1 MGVYMLK
8 TYIALFAMV
17 SLSSFAQ
24 ADRASSSICNITKAQ
39 SYSTLSNTD
48 LHSTKFILTV
58 NRANGAI
65 STFESTS
72 CRIFIIDGAIT
83 QRRYDRALRNCEMF
97 KNELMETGRRRGC
110 QHFEVNIEDDYFGGA
125 EVPEF
130 KIVVGPA
137 GLEPATTRL

>member
-1 MGVYMLK
+1 MLK
-8 TYIALFAMV
+8 NFVALLAMV
-17 SLSSFAQ
+17 SVSGFAQ
-24 ADRASSSICNITKAQ
+24 AQQTSYGSCSISKAQ
-39 SYSTLSNTD
+39 TFSSLANTD
-48 LHSTKFILTV
+48 LHSTKFILTAT
-58 NRANGAI
+58 RADGAI
-65 STFESTS
+65 KTYESTS

-97 KNELMETGRRRGC
+97 KSELMETGRRRGC
-110 QHFEVNIEDDYFGGA
+110 QHFEVNIEDEYFGGA